1 MAAPSARMS
10 ARRVRS
16 GSNIVQRAVLASEV
30 RDFILGIARLRLRSP
45 ETSTPQAA
53 FLQVYSAIQ
62 KKPWPKFRARSL

>member
-1 MAAPSARMS
+1 VAAPSARMS

-16 GSNIVQRAVLASEV
+16 GSNIVQRAVLASEL
-30 RDFILGIARLRLRSP
+30 RDFILGIARMRDSA